1 MPFRSMSTQVALTTL
16 AATTLAAC
24 SPSGEA
30 PEEATV
36 TDSALDPI
44 PAPSPASSADD
55 TAAGI
60 ATPPPLNA
68 TPASAPPTPPP
79 AASPPSGTSAREEG
93 MTTKRIRFAPGT
105 SSAIEE
111 GSITGYDSVDYLLGV
126 KAGQALNISLAT
138 KHTATYFNLLEP
150 GESVVAI
157 FAGASAGDQYEGVAQ
172 KSGDYRIR
180 VFMMRSA
187 ARREET
193 ASYRLETI
201 VN

>member
-1 MPFRSMSTQVALTTL
+1 MAFRSLTTLVALTAL
-16 AATTLAAC
+16 AATGLAAC
-24 SPSGEA
+24 SPSGETPDA
-30 PEEATV
+30 ITA

-55 TAAGI
+55 AGAGI
-60 ATPPPLNA
+60 GAPPPLNA

-79 AASPPSGTSAREEG
+79 AAAPPSRPSPRAEG
-93 MTTKRIRFAPGT
+93 MTTRRIRFAQGA
-105 SSAIEE
+105 SSAVEE

-126 KAGQALNISLAT
+126 KAGQSLNISLAT
-138 KHTATYFNLLEP
+138 KHTVTYFNLLEP

-157 FAGASAGDQYEGVAQ
+157 FTGASSGDQYEGVAQ